1 MAKGLR
7 KGFGL
12 VVLTFV
18 LAFGLINNVSA
29 TNNANTGNN
38 ASAGSNA
45 NAGSNAKKVTCPK
58 GSLRESA
65 EVDSISECNLSEDH
79 AGSTDLMKTLN
90 TIISV
95 VVGVLGLLAVA
106 IIIYGGF
113 MYTTSAG
120 DASKIKKAKDTIV
133 HGVIGLV
140 VALLAFAIVNFVVSS
155 IFKSTS

>member
-1 MAKGLR
+1 MAKDLR

-29 TNNANTGNN
+29 VNDANTGNNANTGNDE
-38 ASAGSNA
+38 G
-45 NAGSNAKKVTCPK
+45 KVPCPK
-58 GSLRESA
+58 GSLRGENAKVNSL
-65 EVDSISECNLSEDH
+65 SECNLTEKH
-79 AGSTDLMKTLN
+79 AGSTNLMGTLN

-120 DASKIKKAKDTIV
+120 DASKIKKAKDTIMY
-133 HGVIGLV
+133 GVIGLV
-140 VALLAFAIVNFVVSS
+140 IALLAFAIVNFVLNSV
-155 IFKSTS
+155 F

>member
-1 MAKGLR
+1 MAKDLR

-29 TNNANTGNN
+29 VNDANTVNNANTGNN
-38 ASAGSNA
+38 ANTDNDEG
-45 NAGSNAKKVTCPK
+45 KVPCPK
-58 GSLRESA
+58 GSLRGENKK
-65 EVDSISECNLSEDH
+65 VNSISECNLAENH
-79 AGSTDLMKTLN
+79 AGSTNLMETLN

-106 IIIYGGF
+106 MIIYGGF

-120 DASKIKKAKDTIV
+120 DASKIKKAKDTITY
-133 HGVIGLV
+133 GVIGLV
-140 VALLAFAIVNFVVSS
+140 IALLAFAIVNFVL
-155 IFKSTS
+155 KSVF